1 MDKNQLRFDNRV
13 VIVTGAGV
21 GLGKA
26 YAIYFARRGAK
37 VVVND
42 LGTSHTGS
50 GASGQVS
57 DQVVSEIKSFGGQA
71 VADYNSVEYGDKVV
85 KTAIDNF
92 GRIDII
98 INNAGILRDKAFKN
112 MTPQDWDLIMKIH
125 LTAIYSV
132 TKAAYPYML
141 QQKFGR
147 IINVSSPSGL
157 YGSFGQVNYSCA
169 KAGVLGFTTALSKEG
184 QKHNILS
191 NVICP
196 LAATRMT
203 ETVFTKDI
211 LDTLKVDY
219 IVPLVAYLCHESC
232 NETGGIYEVG
242 GRWIAKVRWNRSE
255 GHIFNSKFEVE
266 DVKENFNKIV
276 DFSKSCFPEDNM
288 SALQIISTIPERD
301 AKPKL

>member
-141 QQKFGR
+141 QQKRTLWIFW
-147 IINVSSPSGL
+147 SS
-157 YGSFGQVNYSCA
+157 
-169 KAGVLGFTTALSKEG
+169 
-184 QKHNILS
+184 
-191 NVICP
+191 
-196 LAATRMT
+196 
-203 ETVFTKDI
+203 
-211 LDTLKVDY
+211 
-219 IVPLVAYLCHESC
+219 
-232 NETGGIYEVG
+232 
-242 GRWIAKVRWNRSE
+242 
-255 GHIFNSKFEVE
+255 
-266 DVKENFNKIV
+266 
-276 DFSKSCFPEDNM
+276 
-288 SALQIISTIPERD
+288 
-301 AKPKL
+301 